1 MRRGTDPRSRI
12 EEGGAVPQPSRWRA
26 VEAARTLLLRAAL
39 HRRSR
44 AGSADLIERLPEE
57 TRVLLRRD
65 GLDPVPAL
73 TDGPVVR
80 PVPLPLG
87 LRGWAV
93 TGYEEVRAVL
103 ADSVSYSNDFGH
115 LVGRPGIAS
124 TQDPGGL
131 GMTDPPEH
139 TRLRRLLAPAFTAA
153 RLRGMRTRVEAIV
166 DVQLDALAASGT
178 GEVDLWRCFAL
189 PVPALVIG
197 DLLGL
202 RSADRDALVALSAQ
216 RFDVG
221 PGAVASLDAVGRS
234 LALLREVVTHER
246 RDPGPG
252 LLGSLVR
259 EHGEELSDAEL
270 AGLADGLVTGGL
282 ETTASTLALGVV
294 MLVADSTRGEALR
307 AGEDPD
313 PYVAT
318 VLRHVSAVQVAFPRF
333 VRTPVVLGGER
344 LAPGEVVLC
353 SLSAANRDQAH
364 GGDPHLAFGHGPHR
378 CLGAELAR
386 TELAVALPALARRF
400 PDLSLAVPAADLP
413 YRALSVVYGVES
425 LLVRLGRDHGASLA
439 TA

>member
-1 MRRGTDPRSRI
+1 MPR
-12 EEGGAVPQPSRWRA
+12 PSRRRA
-26 VEAARTLLLRAAL
+26 VDVARSLLLRAAL
-39 HRRSR
+39 RRRS
-44 AGSADLIERLPEE
+44 GLGVADLVERLPEE
-57 TRVLLRRD
+57 THMVLRRN

-73 TDGPVVR
+73 IEGPVVR

-87 LRGWAV
+87 LRGWVVIGYDAV
-93 TGYEEVRAVL
+93 RTVL

-115 LVGRPGIAS
+115 LVGRPGIGS

-139 TRLRRLLAPAFTAA
+139 TRLRRVLTPDFTAA
-153 RLRGMRTRVEAIV
+153 RLRGLRTRIEAIV
-166 DVQLDALAASGT
+166 GAQLDALASTGT
-178 GEVDLWRCFAL
+178 GEVDLWRRFAL

-202 RSADRDALVALSAQ
+202 RPADRDALVALSAQ

-221 PGAVASLDAVGRS
+221 PGARASLDAVGRS
-234 LALLREVVTHER
+234 LALLREVVTRER
-246 RDPGPG
+246 ADPGPG

-259 EHGEELSDAEL
+259 THGEELSDGEL

-294 MLVADSTRGEALR
+294 MLVADPARGDALR

-333 VRTPVVLGGER
+333 VRAPVVLGGE
-344 LAPGEVVLC
+344 LLSPGEVVLC
-353 SLSAANRDQAH
+353 SLSAANRDPAH
-364 GGDPHLAFGHGPHR
+364 VGDPHLAFGHGPHR
-378 CLGAELAR
+378 CVGAELAR

-400 PDLSLAVPAADLP
+400 PDLRLAVPAADLP

-425 LLVRLGRDHGASLA
+425 LLVHLGPDHGPVLA